1 MAWRQLVAKS
11 IIWTNGIQFTDPYMR
26 HSASIKSLILKV
38 KVGGHRGIYISVPQ
52 IISIMSADMHDCV
65 TRGGGGGGGGGVSC
79 SYKAMCSLVN
89 LYWDTLLQYLLLV
102 ELMDACPFCDLKFFS
117 RLMGGCNWRAGISL
131 LTLKPSREDRRHAKS
146 IKINGCAL

>member
-11 IIWTNGIQFTDPYMR
+11 IIWTKGIQFTDPYMR

-52 IISIMSADMHDCV
+52 IISIMSADMHDC
-65 TRGGGGGGGGGVSC
+65 GGFSC

-102 ELMDACPFCDLKFFS
+102 ELMDACPFCYLKFFS

-131 LTLKPSREDRRHAKS
+131 LTLKPPREDRRHAKS
-146 IKINGCAL
+146 IK